1 MRVASVRVPRATV
14 LVAALSLTLGSVA
27 VAALKAG
34 GGVTQVR
41 VVTSTG
47 STQET
52 VSRTYVDLPGAATSI
67 TVPAGQ
73 KALVVAR
80 FTGASQCGSLNPD
93 DDGCFVRVL
102 IGGIEADPVSAGMFD
117 TAECCSASS
126 NGDSWESHAIDRSR
140 GPLGPGT
147 YAVRVQWKADA
158 ENDFMLWGWHLT
170 VERVKA

>member
-1 MRVASVRVPRATV
+1 MRAAIPRATV
-14 LVAALSLTLGSVA
+14 LVAALSLALGSVA
-27 VAALKAG
+27 VAALKTG
-34 GGVTQVR
+34 SSVTQVK
-41 VVTSTG
+41 VVTASGTVE
-47 STQET
+47 TQA
-52 VSRTYVDLPGAATSI
+52 RTYVDLPGAATSI
-67 TVPAGQ
+67 TVPSGQ
-73 KALVVAR
+73 KALVIAR

-102 IGGIEADPVSAGMFD
+102 IGGIEADPVPAGMFD

-147 YAVRVQWKADA
+147 YPVKVQWKADA

-170 VERVKA
+170 VERVKAGT

>member
-1 MRVASVRVPRATV
+1 MRSATTRMTV
-14 LVAALSLTLGSVA
+14 LVAALALALGSLA
-27 VAALKAG
+27 VAALKSG
-34 GGVTQVR
+34 TTITSVKVI
-41 VVTSTG
+41 TSTIT
-47 STQET
+47 TQET
-52 VSRTYVDLPGAATSI
+52 QSRTYVDLPGAATSI
-67 TVPAGQ
+67 TVPSGQ
-73 KALVVAR
+73 KALIVAR

-102 IGGIEADPVSAGMFD
+102 IGGQEADPVNAGHFD
-117 TAECCSASS
+117 TAECCSGSS

-147 YAVRVQWKADA
+147 YPVRVQWLAGA

>member
-1 MRVASVRVPRATV
+1 MRSATTRMTV
-14 LVAALSLTLGSVA
+14 LVAALALALGSLA
-27 VAALKAG
+27 VAALKSG
-34 GGVTQVR
+34 TTITSVK
-41 VVTSTG
+41 VVTSTING
-47 STQET
+47 QET
-52 VSRTYVDLPGAATSI
+52 QSRTYVDLPGAATSI
-67 TVPAGQ
+67 TVPSGQ
-73 KALVVAR
+73 KALIVAR

-102 IGGIEADPVSAGMFD
+102 IGGQEADPVNAGHFD
-117 TAECCSASS
+117 TAECCSGSS

-147 YAVRVQWKADA
+147 YPVRVQWLAGA

>member
-1 MRVASVRVPRATV
+1 MRSATTRMTV
-14 LVAALSLTLGSVA
+14 LVAALSLALGSLA
-27 VAALKAG
+27 VAALKSG
-34 GGVTQVR
+34 TTITSVK
-41 VVTSTG
+41 VVTSTIT
-47 STQET
+47 SQET
-52 VSRTYVDLPGAATSI
+52 QSRTYVDLPGAATSI
-67 TVPAGQ
+67 TVPSGQ
-73 KALVVAR
+73 KALIVAR

-102 IGGIEADPVSAGMFD
+102 IGGQEADPVNAGHFD

-147 YAVRVQWKADA
+147 YPVKVQWLAGA

-170 VERVKA
+170 VERVKTT

>member
-1 MRVASVRVPRATV
+1 MAV
-14 LVAALSLTLGSVA
+14 LVAALSLTVGSA
-27 VAALKAG
+27 GVAALKSG
-34 GGVTQVR
+34 GAVTAVK

-47 STQET
+47 SSQET
-52 VSRTYVDLPGAATSI
+52 QSRTYVDLPGAATSI

-73 KALVVAR
+73 KALVIAR

-102 IGGIEADPVSAGMFD
+102 IGGVEADPGNAGHFD
-117 TAECCSASS
+117 TAECCSGSS

-147 YAVRVQWKADA
+147 YPVKVQWLAGA

-170 VERVKA
+170 VERVKV

>member
-1 MRVASVRVPRATV
+1 MRTASTRMTV
-14 LVAALSLTLGSVA
+14 LVAALSLGLGSLG
-27 VAALKAG
+27 VAALKSGAA
-34 GGVTQVR
+34 VTQVK

-47 STQET
+47 SSIETQ
-52 VSRTYVDLPGAATSI
+52 SRVYVDLPGAATTI

-73 KALVVAR
+73 KALVIAR

-102 IGGIEADPVSAGMFD
+102 IGGLEADPVNAGMFD

-147 YAVRVQWKADA
+147 YPVKVQWKADA